1 MIDAA
6 AAANDQQLQTV
17 TNGENCLDAIER
29 AIRNA
34 FEKGN
39 SEDRSFREKVYRQA
53 FAALDRAM
61 QAHPNLTVEAAIGRR
76 KTLQA
81 MIASIETEFLPAAAA
96 QPEIELEVVD
106 QAADNDAEIVPSVEA
121 PGPLSSAASAPA
133 PVIESDLA
141 RSSAAAPGLAPQRPS
156 APSPSIDVGERA
168 ASPARAS
175 TSSAADIMP
184 DRADARLRAGER
196 RRPLAAMFF
205 AVTVLTAAGMG
216 GWWAYQTGLLK
227 SPAERD
233 TAVRTAPQTVVEE
246 DFTPEEDKDATPLM
260 PGAAD
265 QERNW
270 ITVFSPDD
278 PTLVS
283 APADAKAGVME
294 DESGS
299 FLRIRSGASG
309 SAIIFDVGQGILE
322 QLTGKKAVF
331 DIVARAAEGQETQIS
346 VSCEFGELGDC
357 GRKRYV
363 VGYQRGEYLFEIEL
377 PARKPGASGTIAIN
391 SDFANEGKA
400 VDIYEIR
407 VSAAK

>member
-81 MIASIETEFLPAAAA
+81 MIANIETEFLPAAAA
-96 QPEIELEVVD
+96 QASPEIELEEVD
-106 QAADNDAEIVPSVEA
+106 WLAQGTEAVPSVET
-121 PGPLSSAASAPA
+121 PGRASGAATPQA
-133 PVIESDLA
+133 PVVETA
-141 RSSAAAPGLAPQRPS
+141 RSPAAGEIAPQRS
-156 APSPSIDVGERA
+156 AAPSPSIDVGERA
-168 ASPARAS
+168 AAPGRAS
-175 TSSAADIMP
+175 TSSAEDVMP
-184 DRADARLRAGER
+184 DSADARLRAGER

-205 AVTVLTAAGMG
+205 AVTILTALGMG
-216 GWWAYQTGLLK
+216 GWWAYQTGLLN

-246 DFTPEEDKDATPLM
+246 DFTPEEDEDAAPLV

-265 QERNW
+265 QERDW
-270 ITVFSPDD
+270 ITVFSPAD

-299 FLRIRSGASG
+299 FLRIRSGTSG
-309 SAIIFDVGQGILE
+309 SAIMFDVGQGILE
-322 QLTGKKAVF
+322 ELTGKKAVF

-363 VGYQRGEYLFEIEL
+363 VGYERAEYLFEIEL